1 MQTTLDYFTASKGSR
16 AFAQTSQPG
25 RIPLEQAIEAMD
37 TLSAIFV
44 TCAHVLDGNGSD
56 VALYDPPMNRI
67 RQNSKLTI
75 PQCQRILK
83 AWHKWTFHPSCLVDG
98 IPSLSTVINFL
109 HDEALKA

>member
-1 MQTTLDYFTASKGSR
+1 MQTTLDYFIASKGSR
-16 AFAQTSQPG
+16 AFAHTSQPG

-44 TCAHVLDGNGSD
+44 TCSHVFQQDRRAPAHEARLER
-56 VALYDPPMNRI
+56 L
-67 RQNSKLTI
+67 RQSSKLTI

-83 AWHKWTFHPSCLVDG
+83 AWHKWTFHPSQLADG
-98 IPSLSTVINFL
+98 IPSLSTVIYFL

>member
-16 AFAQTSQPG
+16 AFAHTSQPG

-44 TCAHVLDGNGSD
+44 TCSHILPIDVQTGLIPTRLD
-56 VALYDPPMNRI
+56 RI
-67 RQNSKLTI
+67 RQSSKLTI
-75 PQCQRILK
+75 PQCQRILR
-83 AWHKWTFHPSCLVDG
+83 AWEKWVWHVAYLENGVPK
-98 IPSLSTVINFL
+98 LSTVINFL

>member
-16 AFAQTSQPG
+16 AFAHTSQPG
-25 RIPLEQAIEAMD
+25 RVPLEQVIEAMD

-83 AWHKWTFHPSCLVDG
+83 AWHKWTWHQDYLENG
-98 IPSLSTVINFL
+98 IPKLSTVIHFL

>member
-1 MQTTLDYFTASKGSR
+1 MQTTLDYFTVSKGSR
-16 AFAQTSQPG
+16 AFAHTSQPG
-25 RIPLEQAIEAMD
+25 RIPLEQVIEAMD

-44 TCAHVLDGNGSD
+44 TCSHILPIDVQTGWIPTRLDR
-56 VALYDPPMNRI
+56 V
-67 RQNSKLTI
+67 RQSSKLTI

-83 AWHKWTFHPSCLVDG
+83 AWYKWTFHPSCLVDG